1 MIAVAEQRESAA
13 ALTRW
18 ENWQGQYA
26 RSRRRSELQVRVV
39 AAVVFG
45 AIIANLVVQLF
56 SRHV

>member
-1 MIAVAEQRESAA
+1 VIAVAAPGESAA

-26 RSRRRSELQVRVV
+26 RSRRRSELHVRVV
-39 AAVVFG
+39 AAFVFG

-56 SRHV
+56 SRHI